1 MITNRIAFSFG
12 RTHRVALIAAAFG
25 LIGIASAHAQATAEQ
40 RAACTP
46 DAMRLC
52 SSEIP
57 DVGRVTACM
66 KAHRASLSAR
76 CQAAFAGAAPSHVAS
91 TREHVVVTT
100 RVAANG
106 RIIHHRRYIAS
117 GYGYRHHGH
126 GYGGYGQSAQ
136 AMAIAAQ
143 VMGGLARACG
153 TGSLPPDV
161 CSMSGSM
168 GGMGNLSGL
177 AGLAGMGGMGG
188 MSPY

>member
-1 MITNRIAFSFG
+1 MITNPIASSFG
-12 RTHRVALIAAAFG
+12 RTHRLVLIAACS
-25 LIGIASAHAQATAEQ
+25 LIGIAGAQAMQVTAEQ

-57 DVGRVTACM
+57 DIGRVTACM
-66 KAHRASLSAR
+66 KANRANLSAR
-76 CQAAFAGAAPSHVAS
+76 CQATFASASSSHGAAP
-91 TREHVVVTT
+91 REHVVVTT
-100 RVAANG
+100 SVAANG
-106 RIIHHRRYIAS
+106 HIIHHHRYAS
-117 GYGYRHHGH
+117 AYGYRHHGH

-153 TGSLPPDV
+153 TGSLPPDI
-161 CSMSGSM
+161 CNMSGSM

-177 AGLAGMGGMGG
+177 AGLAGGMGG